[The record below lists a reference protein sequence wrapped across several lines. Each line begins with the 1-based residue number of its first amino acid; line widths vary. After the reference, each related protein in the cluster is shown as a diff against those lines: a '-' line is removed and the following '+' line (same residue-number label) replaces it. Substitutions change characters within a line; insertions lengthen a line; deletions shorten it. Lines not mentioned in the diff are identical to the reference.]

1 MFSVNR
7 RNLLAQ
13 ALTVAIAQ
21 PLSIAIAQPSQN
33 TDKTMSFLNRKLT
46 VNGLEFN
53 VRDIGV
59 KEPALVFIHYMG
71 GAGRTWDLVA
81 ERLSERHRCV
91 APDLRGWGGSD
102 KSATNYDLNTQAD
115 DIAAIIRSLEISQYI
130 LVGQSM
136 GGKIAQILGARRPS
150 GLKGLVLVAPAP
162 PTPMEVPQ
170 EQKDAY
176 LKSYLSAEGLETALT
191 VLAHRQLSPELRQQ
205 VVDDTLGG
213 AVAAKRAWFD
223 QGMSLDIRDLVAN
236 INVPTTVIVGD
247 ADKVENEPGLRRE
260 LGSRIKGA
268 EFIILPGVGHL
279 SPLEAPDEL
288 TAAITA
294 AITKIQ

>member
-33 TDKTMSFLNRKLT
+33 TDKTMSFLNRKLH

-81 ERLSERHRCV
+81 ERLSERNRCV

-102 KSATNYDLNTQAD
+102 KSASNYDLNTQAD
-115 DIAAIIRSLEISQYI
+115 DIAAIIQSLGISQYI
-130 LVGQSM
+130 FVGQSM

-150 GLKGLVLVAPAP
+150 GLKGLVLVPGII
-162 PTPMEVPQ
+162 
-170 EQKDAY
+170 
-176 LKSYLSAEGLETALT
+176 AE
-191 VLAHRQLSPELRQQ
+191 
-205 VVDDTLGG
+205 
-213 AVAAKRAWFD
+213 
-223 QGMSLDIRDLVAN
+223 
-236 INVPTTVIVGD
+236 
-247 ADKVENEPGLRRE
+247 
-260 LGSRIKGA
+260 
-268 EFIILPGVGHL
+268 
-279 SPLEAPDEL
+279 
-288 TAAITA
+288 
-294 AITKIQ
+294 